1 MLLATPAP
9 RIEGMPLRR
18 PGMAWNRAYQRIFD
32 RRTSRSFAAVIEPA
46 HTISRAA
53 FRRRRGGLR
62 RFQQDSGYDSELLE
76 ETARPLVTNELPPA
90 RPQHIPPVTGLGPKD
105 KDTGQSR

>member
-9 RIEGMPLRR
+9 SIEGMPLRR
-18 PGMAWNRAYQRIFD
+18 PGMAWNRTYQRIFD
-32 RRTSRSFAAVIEPA
+32 CRTSPSFAALIETA

-62 RFQQDSGYDSELLE
+62 GFQRDSDYDSELLE
-76 ETARPLVTNELPPA
+76 ETAGLCSQTDSRLPG
-90 RPQHIPPVTGLGPKD
+90 RSTYRLRQG
-105 KDTGQSR
+105 